1 MNKLPSDEPQPVY
14 TFRAWFSTAGL
25 AFGHTLLYNASNQ
38 ERVHCYFILYETQQ
52 GCDKMQ
58 KRKVNLNAL
67 YFSDQLQAE
76 LRGIGRHALTLV
88 VAPMGYGKTTAVN
101 WYLGECAQ
109 QPGTHVVRISVYSDS
124 LPIFWQS
131 VQYAFDR
138 AGYDVL
144 RGYGCPQDA
153 ATAAMLMD
161 DLNSTLAG
169 PDACYIFIDD
179 FHLLQ
184 DRRAAVFILR
194 WAQHLPNNVHIIIA
208 SRNRYLQDD
217 ELVRLGSR
225 VCLFGPKQLRLDKAG
240 LGAYIRRCGGE
251 LSDADVDKLLFA
263 TEGWFSA
270 VYLSLQTLEDRGT
283 LPDKNSDIYALFT
296 AAMIDPLP
304 PMQQEFLTVLG
315 LADEFTIE
323 MAEAVTGRAD
333 AAALLADL
341 TSRNA
346 FVKRLPDSD
355 HYRFHHM
362 MKDCAARAFRALP
375 QEKQLLY
382 YDRYGQWFERHGL
395 YLRALAAYRAGEN
408 FDGCL
413 RVVEKDAGIRLAT
426 LPAAAA
432 LADLATWPQAALK
445 AHPTALLVL
454 MRCMFNWKQIP
465 RMLQYKALLLTS
477 LEEHP
482 EWDEAQ
488 RGNLL
493 GECELIESLLV
504 YNDLSAMSR
513 MYRRAADL
521 MRRPATSIHAADS
534 WTFGSPSVLWMFH
547 RGPGLLDE
555 ELVEMGRCMLCYYHI
570 TNDRAKGADL
580 VMRGEAALLRGEPD
594 DAQIELERAYAAIEG
609 NGQENIALCCDFLA
623 LRLYLLNQ
631 GSPRYT
637 PQDRREI
644 LREQRNQAWLR
655 LWDAGCAYFYALLGK
670 EERIPEAF
678 RTHQLESMNFLAPGL
693 PIMQL
698 IENQVYLTQ
707 QEWAKVIGRS
717 EKLLHDC
724 GQFHYGLVSLYIRIQ
739 TTAAYAM
746 LNKRAEAARLLCETL
761 FEAAKDDL
769 ALPFA
774 ENYRYLAPLLQ
785 ACPQSS
791 FTRHINALGAKLE
804 RRCGDLR
811 CHKALPAFLSGL
823 TGRER
828 EICTLIAARLT
839 NREIG
844 LKLYLSEGSVKQYTN
859 QIYSK
864 LHIEGDTRTKR
875 KRLIDLLQT
884 DNS

>member
-1 MNKLPSDEPQPVY
+1 
-14 TFRAWFSTAGL
+14 
-25 AFGHTLLYNASNQ
+25 
-38 ERVHCYFILYETQQ
+38 
-52 GCDKMQ
+52 MQ
-58 KRKVNLNAL
+58 KRKVNLNTL

-169 PDACYIFIDD
+169 SGACYIFIDD

-184 DRRAAVFILR
+184 DRRAAVFIVQ
-194 WAQHLPNNVHIIIA
+194 WAQHLPENVHLIIA

-251 LSDADVDKLLFA
+251 LSDADVEKLLFA

-283 LPDKNSDIYALFT
+283 LPDKNSDIYDLFT

-362 MKDCAARAFRALP
+362 MKDCAARAFRTLP
-375 QEKQLLY
+375 REKQLLY
-382 YDRYGQWFERHGL
+382 YDRYGQWFEQHGL

-413 RVVEKDAGIRLAT
+413 RVVEQDAGIRLAT

-482 EWDEAQ
+482 EWDEEQ

-493 GECELIESLLV
+493 GECELIESFLV
-504 YNDLSAMSR
+504 YNDITAMGR
-513 MYRRAADL
+513 MHRRAADL
-521 MRRPATSIHAADS
+521 MRRPAISIHPTGG

-555 ELVEMGRCMLCYYHI
+555 ELVEMDRCMPCYCRI
-570 TNDRAKGADL
+570 TNDHGQGADL
-580 VMRGEAALLRGEPD
+580 VMRGRSRPAAG
-594 DAQIELERAYAAIEG
+594 
-609 NGQENIALCCDFLA
+609 
-623 LRLYLLNQ
+623 
-631 GSPRYT
+631 
-637 PQDRREI
+637 
-644 LREQRNQAWLR
+644 
-655 LWDAGCAYFYALLGK
+655 
-670 EERIPEAF
+670 
-678 RTHQLESMNFLAPGL
+678 
-693 PIMQL
+693 
-698 IENQVYLTQ
+698 
-707 QEWAKVIGRS
+707 
-717 EKLLHDC
+717 
-724 GQFHYGLVSLYIRIQ
+724 
-739 TTAAYAM
+739 
-746 LNKRAEAARLLCETL
+746 
-761 FEAAKDDL
+761 
-769 ALPFA
+769 
-774 ENYRYLAPLLQ
+774 
-785 ACPQSS
+785 
-791 FTRHINALGAKLE
+791 
-804 RRCGDLR
+804 
-811 CHKALPAFLSGL
+811 
-823 TGRER
+823 
-828 EICTLIAARLT
+828 
-839 NREIG
+839 
-844 LKLYLSEGSVKQYTN
+844 
-859 QIYSK
+859 
-864 LHIEGDTRTKR
+864 
-875 KRLIDLLQT
+875 
-884 DNS
+884 